1 MGELWSLFLTL
12 SDGASKHDDSHL
24 AVIIANCF
32 HFAIQEYSGNR
43 ISDVLIVKFINILLL
58 SIKNTF
64 TVDCYSSG
72 SSICTWIMFDTGFS
86 VRYWAVNCFYLAF
99 IISAKD

>member
-43 ISDVLIVKFINILLL
+43 ISDVLIVKFIKSCCCQSRTPSQLIVTAQLHP
-58 SIKNTF
+58 
-64 TVDCYSSG
+64 
-72 SSICTWIMFDTGFS
+72 S
-86 VRYWAVNCFYLAF
+86 VPE
-99 IISAKD
+99 